1 MRNTYRRSLGLIELV
16 SLGVGGTIGS
26 GIFVV
31 PGIAAGILGPSSLL
45 AWVIVG
51 LSATCVMFSLTWLS
65 GEFGHT
71 ASFSTIFSQLFGDR
85 IAAGIIVLYLIGGIF
100 GIGTIAAGIGQY
112 LTFFSIDGV
121 LVAEVII
128 LAFFCSLN
136 LAGIALSGMSEN
148 ILTLLKVLP
157 LVAIAIILL
166 PFIRIENL
174 TPIIPFTAAGLLST
188 ILIVYWPFTGF
199 EISAIPVNEV
209 KDPKLIPRSLVIVM
223 VVVSGIYLLLNI
235 SLIGSVG
242 SAVLSASPTPVATAV
257 AIVFSRSGAIVAVIG
272 IIAMLSA
279 LNAYIV
285 GGSRVLHNAAKS
297 QKFLPILSNLNFRG
311 TPTVPLLLLC
321 SLSAGILFFS
331 NNFERLAV
339 LSVLAT
345 LVPYLFFCVGA
356 FLVSSDL
363 YKRLVAVVG
372 MGSSI
377 AILIL
382 TFLP

>member
-1 MRNTYRRSLGLIELV
+1 MTNTYRRSLGLIELV

-31 PGIAAGILGPSSLL
+31 PGIAAGILGPSSLI

-51 LSATCVMFSLTWLS
+51 LSATFVMLSLIWLS
-65 GEFGHT
+65 GEFGNT
-71 ASFSTIFSQLFGDR
+71 ESFFTIFSRVFGER
-85 IAAGIIVLYLIGGIF
+85 IAAALIVLYLIGGIF

-112 LTFFSIDGV
+112 LTFFGIGGV

-128 LAFFCSLN
+128 LAFFCTLN
-136 LAGIALSGMSEN
+136 LVGIALSGVSEN

-157 LVAIAIILL
+157 LVVIAILLL
-166 PFIRIENL
+166 PFIKIENL
-174 TPIIPFTAAGLLST
+174 APIVPFSAAGLLST

-209 KDPKLIPRSLVIVM
+209 KDPGLIPRSLVMVM
-223 VVVSGIYLLLNI
+223 VIVSGIYLLLNI

-257 AIVFSRSGAIVAVIG
+257 AIVFSHSGAIVAVIG

-279 LNAYIV
+279 LNAYII
-285 GGSRVLHNAAKS
+285 GGSRVMHSAALS
-297 QKFLPILSNLNFRG
+297 QKMPILSSLNFRG

-321 SLSAGILFFS
+321 SLSAGVLFFS
-331 NNFERLAV
+331 NSFERLAV
-339 LSVLAT
+339 LSVLTT
-345 LVPYLFFCVGA
+345 LIPYLFFCVGA
-356 FLVSSDL
+356 FIVNSNF
-363 YKRLVAVVG
+363 YRRLVAFAGIV
-372 MGSSI
+372 SSF
-377 AILIL
+377 AILLL
-382 TFLP
+382 TFLI

>member
-1 MRNTYRRSLGLIELV
+1 MSNTYRRSLGLIELV

-71 ASFSTIFSQLFGDR
+71 ASFSTIFTQVFGER

-112 LTFFSIDGV
+112 LTFFGIERV

-157 LVAIAIILL
+157 LVAIAILLL

-174 TPIIPFTAAGLLST
+174 TPIIPFSAAGLLST

-209 KDPKLIPRSLVIVM
+209 KDPGLIPRSLVIVM

-257 AIVFSRSGAIVAVIG
+257 AMVFSRSGAIVAIIG

-279 LNAYIV
+279 LNAYII
-285 GGSRVLHNAAKS
+285 GGSRVLHSAAKS
-297 QKFLPILSNLNFRG
+297 QKLAILSNLNFRG

-321 SLSAGILFFS
+321 SISAGILFFS

-345 LVPYLFFCVGA
+345 LVPYLFFCIGA
-356 FLVSSDL
+356 FLVSSHL
-363 YKRLVAVVG
+363 YRRLIAVTG
-372 MGSSI
+372 MVSSV
-377 AILIL
+377 AILVL
-382 TFLP
+382 TFLS

>member
-1 MRNTYRRSLGLIELV
+1 MSNTYRRSLGLIELV

-51 LSATCVMFSLTWLS
+51 LSATCVMLSLTWLS

-71 ASFSTIFSQLFGDR
+71 ASFSTMFSQVFGER
-85 IAAGIIVLYLIGGIF
+85 IAAGIIVLYLLGGIF
-100 GIGTIAAGIGQY
+100 GIGTIAAGVGQY
-112 LTFFSIDGV
+112 LTFFGIDRV

-157 LVAIAIILL
+157 LVVIAILLL
-166 PFIRIENL
+166 PFIRIEYL
-174 TPIIPFTAAGLLST
+174 TPIIPFSAAGLLST

-209 KDPKLIPRSLVIVM
+209 KDPGLIPRSLVIVM
-223 VVVSGIYLLLNI
+223 VIVSGIYLLLNI

-257 AIVFSRSGAIVAVIG
+257 AMVFSRSGAIVAVIG

-279 LNAYIV
+279 LNAYII
-285 GGSRVLHNAAKS
+285 GGSRVLHSAAKS
-297 QKFLPILSNLNFRG
+297 QKLPVLSNLNFRG

-321 SLSAGILFFS
+321 FLSAGILFFS

-345 LVPYLFFCVGA
+345 LVPYLFFCIGA
-356 FLVSSDL
+356 FLVSSNL
-363 YKRLVAVVG
+363 SRRLISVIG
-372 MGSSI
+372 MVSSI
-377 AILIL
+377 AILVL
-382 TFLP
+382 TFLS

>member
-1 MRNTYRRSLGLIELV
+1 MTNTYRRSLGLIELV

-31 PGIAAGILGPSSLL
+31 PGIAAGILGPSSLI

-51 LSATCVMFSLTWLS
+51 LSATFVMLSLIWLS
-65 GEFGHT
+65 GEFGNT
-71 ASFSTIFSQLFGDR
+71 ESFFTIFSRVFGER
-85 IAAGIIVLYLIGGIF
+85 IAAALIVLYLIGGIF

-112 LTFFSIDGV
+112 LTFFGIGGV

-128 LAFFCSLN
+128 LAFFCTLN
-136 LAGIALSGMSEN
+136 LVGIALSGVSEN

-157 LVAIAIILL
+157 LVVIAILLL
-166 PFIRIENL
+166 PFIKIENL
-174 TPIIPFTAAGLLST
+174 APIVPFSAAGLLST

-209 KDPKLIPRSLVIVM
+209 KDPGLIPRSLVMVM
-223 VVVSGIYLLLNI
+223 VIVSGIYLLLNI

-279 LNAYIV
+279 LNAYII
-285 GGSRVLHNAAKS
+285 GGSRVMHSAALS
-297 QKFLPILSNLNFRG
+297 QKMPILSSLNFRG

-321 SLSAGILFFS
+321 SLSAGVLFFS
-331 NNFERLAV
+331 NSFERLAV
-339 LSVLAT
+339 LSVLTT
-345 LVPYLFFCVGA
+345 LIPYLFFCVGA
-356 FLVSSDL
+356 FIVNSNF
-363 YKRLVAVVG
+363 YRRLVAFAG
-372 MGSSI
+372 MVSSF
-377 AILIL
+377 AILLL
-382 TFLP
+382 TFLI

>member
-1 MRNTYRRSLGLIELV
+1 MSNTYRRSLGLIELV

-71 ASFSTIFSQLFGDR
+71 ASFSTIFSQVFGER

-112 LTFFSIDGV
+112 LTFFGIERV

-157 LVAIAIILL
+157 LVAIAILLL

-174 TPIIPFTAAGLLST
+174 TPIIPFSAAGLLST

-209 KDPKLIPRSLVIVM
+209 KDPGLIPRSLVIVM

-257 AIVFSRSGAIVAVIG
+257 AMVFSRSGAIVAIIG

-279 LNAYIV
+279 LNAYII
-285 GGSRVLHNAAKS
+285 GGSRVLHSAAKS
-297 QKFLPILSNLNFRG
+297 QKLAILSNLNFRG

-321 SLSAGILFFS
+321 SISAGILFFS

-345 LVPYLFFCVGA
+345 LVPYLFFCIGA

-363 YKRLVAVVG
+363 HRRLIAVTG
-372 MGSSI
+372 MVSSV
-377 AILIL
+377 AILVL
-382 TFLP
+382 TFLS